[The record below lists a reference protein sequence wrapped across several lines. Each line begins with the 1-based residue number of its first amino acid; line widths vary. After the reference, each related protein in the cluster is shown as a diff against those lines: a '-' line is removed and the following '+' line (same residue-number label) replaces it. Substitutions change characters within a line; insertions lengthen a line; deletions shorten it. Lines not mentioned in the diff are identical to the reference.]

1 MARADIKL
9 TTDMDSSKL
18 QAGLARARAGIR
30 SFASGAMG
38 QIAMLA
44 GSMGFAG
51 LARSAI
57 EFGSTQS
64 DIAGQ
69 LNINTSSFQAL
80 AGAMKDAGGSQS
92 QMQKSIANMSKAIIQ
107 GGEGITTYKR
117 AFDRLGLSMDDL
129 KGKSTTEQF
138 NMIANAVANAENQQ
152 EAFTSVMEVFGT
164 RNAPQLIE
172 VMKRVNSEGF
182 EAMSDKISETYG
194 IMDSETQAKLDIV
207 ADKIEQFKTK
217 SVVIFGDLLV
227 KSMPYLEMLGVGL
240 KHLGVTFVGWFN
252 VSKAT
257 LEGVAKVAMT
267 IFKPLIKQ
275 FQGFGQVVA
284 SLKDIGDP
292 KKMFEGMKK
301 GAETYVEGIKES
313 LDFKERFSVMKDAV
327 KDVSGVFV
335 EEFEKISD
343 SGAKTLND
351 LTDKYNNL
359 GKGVDNATNKTGEL
373 NNELDNTP
381 PAPSGGG
388 GGGSGSGS
396 GSTVTIGGKSKGDK
410 VTRSSGAFDEA
421 DANQSGVVTARE
433 RREFEKKQ
441 KKIDEA
447 MRRLHTAE
455 LGLEQEFGGLDNAKN
470 QEMNSRFGDPTF
482 QNPHTRGGRLAQQFM
497 NAQNQLGAL
506 DPNSPLANMGQ
517 PNALD
522 QSKIGGGA
530 DDSEEGKS
538 EEMMELLE
546 QIKDLNETTDESIGE
561 IRDLMDKIDGA
572 LS

>member
-30 SFASGAMG
+30 NFASGAMG

-44 GSMGFAG
+44 GAMGFGG

-80 AGAMKDAGGSQS
+80 SGAMKDAGGSQS

-117 AFDRLGLSMDDL
+117 AFDRLGLSTEDF

-138 NMIANAVANAENQQ
+138 NMIAKAVANAENQQ

-182 EAMSDKISETYG
+182 EAMSDKIEETYG
-194 IMDSETQAKLDIV
+194 IMDAETQAKLDAV

-217 SVVIFGDLLV
+217 AVVVFGDLLV
-227 KSMPYLEMLGVGL
+227 KSMPYIEMLGMGL

-252 VSKAT
+252 VAKT
-257 LEGVAKVAMT
+257 NLEGVGKVAMA
-267 IFKPLIKQ
+267 IFEPMIKQ
-275 FQGFGQVVA
+275 FQGFGQVLA
-284 SLKDIGDP
+284 SFKDISDP

-301 GAETYVEGIKES
+301 GAETYVEGVKDA
-313 LDFKERFSVMKDAV
+313 LDFKSTFGVIKDAV
-327 KDVSGVFV
+327 KESSEVFMQ
-335 EEFEKISD
+335 EFNKISD

-351 LTDKYNNL
+351 IKDRYNKIGEKVEETT
-359 GKGVDNATNKTGEL
+359 GKVGEL
-373 NNELDNTP
+373 NEEIDETP
-381 PAPSGGG
+381 PAGTGGG
-388 GGGSGSGS
+388 GGG
-396 GSTVTIGGKSKGDK
+396 TITTGGGSKGDK
-410 VTRSSGAFDEA
+410 VTSGASGRFDEA
-421 DANQSGVVTARE
+421 DTNQSGAVTDRE
-433 RREFEKKQ
+433 RRAFEKKQ
-441 KKIDEA
+441 KEIDRA
-447 MRRLHTAE
+447 LKKLRSAE
-455 LGLEQEFGGLDNAKN
+455 MAIETEFGDLSTAQAD
-470 QEMNSRFGDPTF
+470 EDPRFGSLDKPF
-482 QNPHTRGGRLAQQFM
+482 SRGGRLSKRFTDAQSDL
-497 NAQNQLGAL
+497 ARL
-506 DPNSPLANMGQ
+506 DPNSPLSQMGQ
-517 PNALD
+517 ISPLD
-522 QSKIGGGA
+522 QSKKGGGA
-530 DDSEEGKS
+530 GESEDGKS
-538 EEMMELLE
+538 DELKELLE
-546 QIKDLNETTDESIGE
+546 QIKDLNETTDENIGE
-561 IRDLMDKIDGA
+561 IKDLMDKIDGA
-572 LS
+572 LT

>member
-30 SFASGAMG
+30 NFASGAMG

-44 GSMGFAG
+44 GAMGFGG

-80 AGAMKDAGGSQS
+80 SGAMKDAGGSQS
-92 QMQKSIANMSKAIIQ
+92 QMQKSIANMSKAIVQ

-117 AFDRLGLSMDDL
+117 AFDRLGLSTEDF

-138 NMIANAVANAENQQ
+138 NMIAKAVGNAENQQ

-182 EAMSDKISETYG
+182 EAMSDKIEETYG
-194 IMDSETQAKLDIV
+194 IMDAETQAKLDAV

-217 SVVIFGDLLV
+217 AVVVFGDLLV
-227 KSMPYLEMLGVGL
+227 KSMPYIEMLGMGL
-240 KHLGVTFVGWFN
+240 KHLGTTFVGWFN

-257 LEGVAKVAMT
+257 LEGVARVAMA
-267 IFKPLIKQ
+267 IFEPMIKQ

-284 SLKDIGDP
+284 SFKDIANP

-301 GAETYVEGIKES
+301 GAETYVEGVKDA
-313 LDFKERFSVMKDAV
+313 LDFKSTFGEVKDAV

-335 EEFEKISD
+335 DEFNKISD

-351 LTDKYNNL
+351 ITDKYNNI
-359 GKGVDNATNKTGEL
+359 GKQIDTTKNKASEL
-373 NNELDNTP
+373 NDEMGDTP
-381 PAPSGGG
+381 PVGGG
-388 GGGSGSGS
+388 DGGG
-396 GSTVTIGGKSKGDK
+396 TITTGGGSKGDK
-410 VTRSSGAFDEA
+410 VTSGASGRFDEA
-421 DANQSGVVTARE
+421 DTNQSGLVTDKE
-433 RREFEKKQ
+433 RRAFEKKQ
-441 KKIDEA
+441 REIESA
-447 MRRLHTAE
+447 NRRLRSAE
-455 LGLEQEFGGLDNAKN
+455 MSIESEFGDLSTAQAD
-470 QEMNSRFGDPTF
+470 EDPRFGSLDKPF
-482 QNPHTRGGRLAQQFM
+482 SRGGRLSKSFI
-497 NAQNQLGAL
+497 NAQSDLARL
-506 DPNSPLANMGQ
+506 DPNSPLSQMGQ
-517 PNALD
+517 ISPLD
-522 QSKIGGGA
+522 QSKKGGGA
-530 DDSEEGKS
+530 GESEDGKS
-538 EEMMELLE
+538 EELRKLLE
-546 QIKDLNETTDESIGE
+546 EIKDLNESTDENITE
-561 IRDLMDKIDGA
+561 IKDLMDKIDGA
-572 LS
+572 LT

>member
-30 SFASGAMG
+30 NFASGAMG

-44 GSMGFAG
+44 GAMGFGG

-80 AGAMKDAGGSQS
+80 SGAMKDAGGSQS

-117 AFDRLGLSMDDL
+117 AFDRLGLSTEDF

-138 NMIANAVANAENQQ
+138 NMIAKAVANAENQQ

-182 EAMSDKISETYG
+182 EAMSDKIEETYG
-194 IMDSETQAKLDIV
+194 IMDAETQAKLDAV

-217 SVVIFGDLLV
+217 AVVVFGDLLV
-227 KSMPYLEMLGVGL
+227 KSMPYIEMLGMGL
-240 KHLGVTFVGWFN
+240 KHLGTTFVGWFN

-257 LEGVAKVAMT
+257 LEGVGKIAMS
-267 IFKPLIKQ
+267 IFEPMIKQ

-284 SLKDIGDP
+284 SFKDIADP

-301 GAETYVEGIKES
+301 GAETYVDGVKDA
-313 LDFKERFSVMKDAV
+313 LDFKSTFGEIKDAV
-327 KDVSGVFV
+327 REVSGVFV
-335 EEFEKISD
+335 DEFNKISD

-351 LTDKYNNL
+351 ITDKYNNI
-359 GKGVDNATNKTGEL
+359 GKEINTTTNKASDL
-373 NNELDNTP
+373 NDEIGDTP
-381 PAPSGGG
+381 LAGGG
-388 GGGSGSGS
+388 TGGTITTGGGSK
-396 GSTVTIGGKSKGDK
+396 GGK
-410 VTRSSGAFDEA
+410 VTSGASNGRFDEA
-421 DANQSGVVTARE
+421 DANQSGVVTDRE
-433 RREFEKKQ
+433 RRAFEKKQ
-441 KKIDEA
+441 KEIERAK
-447 MRRLHTAE
+447 RRLRSAE
-455 LGLEQEFGGLDNAKN
+455 MSIETEFGDLATARAD
-470 QEMNSRFGDPTF
+470 EDPRFGTPDKPF
-482 QNPHTRGGRLAQQFM
+482 SRGGRLAKRFRD
-497 NAQNQLGAL
+497 AQGELARI
-506 DPNSPLANMGQ
+506 DPDSPLAGMETTSPLEN
-517 PNALD
+517 
-522 QSKIGGGA
+522 SKQGGGA
-530 DDSEEGKS
+530 ESSEQGKAD
-538 EEMMELLE
+538 EEIKELLE
-546 QIKDLNETTDESIGE
+546 QIKDLNETTDENITSIK
-561 IRDLMDKIDGA
+561 DLMDKIDGA
-572 LS
+572 LT

>member
-30 SFASGAMG
+30 NFASGAMG

-44 GSMGFAG
+44 GAMGFGG

-80 AGAMKDAGGSQS
+80 SGAMKDAGGSQS

-117 AFDRLGLSMDDL
+117 AFDRLGLATDDF

-138 NMIANAVANAENQQ
+138 NMIAKAVAGAENQQ

-182 EAMSDKISETYG
+182 EAMSDKIEETYG
-194 IMDSETQAKLDIV
+194 IMDAETQAKLDAV

-217 SVVIFGDLLV
+217 AVVVFGDLLV
-227 KSMPYLEMLGVGL
+227 KSMPYIEMLGMGL
-240 KHLGVTFVGWFN
+240 KHLGTTFVGWFN

-257 LEGVAKVAMT
+257 LEGVGKVAMAV
-267 IFKPLIKQ
+267 FEPLIKQ

-284 SLKDIGDP
+284 SFKDIANP

-301 GAETYVEGIKES
+301 GAETYVDGVKDA
-313 LDFKERFSVMKDAV
+313 LDFKSTFGEIKGAV
-327 KDVSGVFV
+327 KEVSGVFV
-335 EEFEKISD
+335 EEFDKISD

-351 LTDKYNNL
+351 IQDRYNKI
-359 GKGVDNATNKTGEL
+359 GEKIDTTTNKASDFNDEIG
-373 NNELDNTP
+373 DTP
-381 PAPSGGG
+381 PATGGG
-388 GGGSGSGS
+388 GGTITTGGGSKNKGGTVSGRN
-396 GSTVTIGGKSKGDK
+396 G
-410 VTRSSGAFDEA
+410 RFDEA
-421 DANQSGVVTARE
+421 DTNQSGSVT
-433 RREFEKKQ
+433 RREQKEFERLQ
-441 KKIDEA
+441 KKIKFAE
-447 MRRLHTAE
+447 RRLRSAE
-455 LGLEQEFGGLDNAKN
+455 GAIETEFGSIQKAKDS
-470 QEMNSRFGDPTF
+470 ELNSRFADPTF
-482 QNPHTRGGRLAQQFM
+482 NNPTSRGGELFKRFR
-497 NAQNQLGAL
+497 NAQSEVARLN
-506 DPNSPLANMGQ
+506 PNSPLSMMGGMN
-517 PNALD
+517 PLE
-522 QSKIGGGA
+522 QSKQGGGA
-530 DDSEEGKS
+530 DDAEEGKN
-538 EEMMELLE
+538 EKLIEVLE
-546 QIKDLNETTDESIGE
+546 QIKEFNETTDENINE
-561 IRDLMDKIDGA
+561 IKDLMDKIDGA
-572 LS
+572 LT

>member
-30 SFASGAMG
+30 NFASGAMG

-44 GSMGFAG
+44 GAMGFGG

-80 AGAMKDAGGSQS
+80 SGAMKDAGGSQS

-117 AFDRLGLSMDDL
+117 AFDRLGLSTDDF

-138 NMIANAVANAENQQ
+138 NMIAKAVGNAENQQ

-182 EAMSDKISETYG
+182 EAMSDKIEETYG
-194 IMDSETQAKLDIV
+194 IMDAETQAKLDAV

-217 SVVIFGDLLV
+217 AVVVFGDLLV
-227 KSMPYLEMLGVGL
+227 KSMPYIEMLGMGL
-240 KHLGVTFVGWFN
+240 KHLGTTFVGWFN

-257 LEGVAKVAMT
+257 LEGVAKVAMS
-267 IFKPLIKQ
+267 IFEPMIKQ

-284 SLKDIGDP
+284 SFKDIANP

-301 GAETYVEGIKES
+301 GAETYVDGVKDA
-313 LDFKERFSVMKDAV
+313 LDFKDRFETIKGAV
-327 KDVSGVFV
+327 KEVSGVFV
-335 EEFEKISD
+335 DEFNKISD

-351 LTDKYNNL
+351 ITDKYNNI
-359 GKGVDNATNKTGEL
+359 GKEIDTTTNKASDL
-373 NNELDNTP
+373 NNEMGDTP
-381 PAPSGGG
+381 PVGGG
-388 GGGSGSGS
+388 TGGTITTGGGSK
-396 GSTVTIGGKSKGDK
+396 GGKVTKGNG
-410 VTRSSGAFDEA
+410 RFDEA
-421 DANQSGVVTARE
+421 DTNQSGVVTGRE
-433 RREFEKKQ
+433 RREFERQQRKIEQAKK
-441 KKIDEA
+441 
-447 MRRLHTAE
+447 RLRSAE
-455 LGLEQEFGGLDNAKN
+455 MSLETEFGTLENAQSK
-470 QEMNSRFGDPTF
+470 EDSRFGTLE
-482 QNPHTRGGRLAQQFM
+482 NPFSRGGRVAKRFTDARDELAR
-497 NAQNQLGAL
+497 L
-506 DPNSPLANMGQ
+506 DPDSPLASMGTTS
-517 PNALD
+517 PLED
-522 QSKIGGGA
+522 SKQGGGA
-530 DDSEEGKS
+530 NDTEEGKN
-538 EEMMELLE
+538 EEIIEVLE
-546 QIKDLNETTDESIGE
+546 SIKELNETTDENIIE
-561 IRDLMDKIDGA
+561 IKELMDKIDKA
-572 LS
+572 LT

>member
-30 SFASGAMG
+30 NFASGAMG

-44 GSMGFAG
+44 GAMGFGG

-80 AGAMKDAGGSQS
+80 SGAMKDAGGSQS

-117 AFDRLGLSMDDL
+117 AFDRLGLSTEDF

-138 NMIANAVANAENQQ
+138 NMIAKAVANAENQQ

-182 EAMSDKISETYG
+182 EAMSDKIEETYG
-194 IMDSETQAKLDIV
+194 IMDAETQAKLDAV

-217 SVVIFGDLLV
+217 AVVVFGDLLV
-227 KSMPYLEMLGVGL
+227 KSMPYIEMLGMGL
-240 KHLGVTFVGWFN
+240 KHLGTTFVGWFN

-257 LEGVAKVAMT
+257 LEGVGKIAMS
-267 IFKPLIKQ
+267 IFEPMIKQ
-275 FQGFGQVVA
+275 FQGFGEVVA
-284 SLKDIGDP
+284 SFKDIANP

-301 GAETYVEGIKES
+301 GAETYVEGVKDA
-313 LDFKERFSVMKDAV
+313 LDFKSTFGEIKDTV
-327 KDVSGVFV
+327 KEVSGVFV
-335 EEFEKISD
+335 EEFNNISN

-351 LTDKYNNL
+351 ITDRYNKI
-359 GKGVDNATNKTGEL
+359 GEKIDTTTNKASDL
-373 NNELDNTP
+373 NNEMGDTP
-381 PAPSGGG
+381 PVGGTGGG
-388 GGGSGSGS
+388 RTGGTIHHGGKGK
-396 GSTVTIGGKSKGDK
+396 GGTVT
-410 VTRSSGAFDEA
+410 SSASGRFDEA
-421 DANQSGVVTARE
+421 DTNQSGAVT
-433 RREFEKKQ
+433 RREQKEFERLQ
-441 KKIDEA
+441 KKIKFAE
-447 MRRLHTAE
+447 RRLRSAE
-455 LGLEQEFGGLDNAKN
+455 GAIETEFGSIQNAKN
-470 QEMNSRFGDPTF
+470 AELSSRFADPTF
-482 QNPHTRGGRLAQQFM
+482 NNPTSRGGELFQRFR
-497 NAQNQLGAL
+497 NAQNELGAL
-506 DPNSPLANMGQ
+506 DPNSPLAGMGATN
-517 PNALD
+517 PLGD
-522 QSKIGGGA
+522 SKQGGGA
-530 DDSEEGKS
+530 DGAEQGAKENEITKILDEIK
-538 EEMMELLE
+538 EL
-546 QIKDLNETTDESIGE
+546 NTSTDENISE
-561 IRDLMDKIDGA
+561 IKDLMDKIDTA
-572 LS
+572 LT